1 MRLII
6 LKNKN
11 WIAFEKFV
19 HKRIVKHL
27 LFAFG
32 YSGYIEHT
40 VYNGN
45 YDAMEGFVR
54 ICHEYG
60 IEVHA
65 WVQNFFIGTVEAQE
79 QGNMKLAN
87 YYRDWLM
94 DRKGKDT
101 FFYTASNTNFMF
113 LNPYDPN
120 VRTFLIEFYREML
133 EKYDI
138 DGLHLDYI
146 RFPELNYGADDF
158 GYNENIVSAWQKQN
172 NTTID
177 PATLTSGSLHQSW
190 IAFRQEI
197 INSFVK
203 EVYEMVMDTKPET
216 WLSAA
221 VYPGIPNIKNEI
233 FQDCDNWVKNGYMD
247 ELFSM
252 SYGADNAYV
261 SSNASKFVSLAGDS
275 CFYSTGISAF
285 GETVPMN
292 FALQMTEVVQTGADG
307 VAIFSLAN
315 IEPSTYLKPVTEGAF
330 RNASVQTNKLNVTV
344 AAQLTYILDKASK
357 IYVPYA
363 GITEEEY
370 ARIQSVLTPIL
381 ESANAFDGSS
391 SYKEQRAYCTET
403 IASLENAYTQIE
415 TLFAEEHRNVV
426 WQDFAD
432 LIKWLTKSANR
443 IEARIN

>member
-1 MRLII
+1 METWYNGRFI
-6 LKNKN
+6 
-11 WIAFEKFV
+11 
-19 HKRIVKHL
+19 
-27 LFAFG
+27 G
-32 YSGYIEHT
+32 YSDNDLIEHA
-40 VYNGN
+40 VYNGS
-45 YDAMEGFVR
+45 YDATEGFVR

-233 FQDCDNWVKNGYMD
+233 FQDCDNCVKNGYMD

-315 IEPSTYLKPVTEGAF
+315 IMPSTYLKPVTEGAF

-403 IASLENAYTQIE
+403 IVSLENAYTQIE
-415 TLFAEEHRNVV
+415 ALFAEEHRNVV